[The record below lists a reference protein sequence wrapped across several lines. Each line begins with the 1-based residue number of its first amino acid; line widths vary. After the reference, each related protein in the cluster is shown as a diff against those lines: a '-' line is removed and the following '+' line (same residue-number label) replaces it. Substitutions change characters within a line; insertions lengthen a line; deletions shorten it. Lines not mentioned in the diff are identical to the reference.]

1 MATEY
6 NGCNC
11 KRKKVGSLIVIV
23 SCERCTKIAQARMKA
38 GFVAGKA
45 KDAPKE
51 LKEWETR
58 KPRRNM
64 EWVK

>member
-1 MATEY
+1 MKPIKQ
-6 NGCNC
+6 NCNC
-11 KRKKVGSLIVIV
+11 KRKKVGNIVVIV
-23 SCERCTKIAQARMKA
+23 SCECCNKIGNARIKA
-38 GFVAGKA
+38 GYFGSKA

-64 EWVK
+64 KWVK

>member
-1 MATEY
+1 
-6 NGCNC
+6 
-11 KRKKVGSLIVIV
+11 
-23 SCERCTKIAQARMKA
+23 MKA